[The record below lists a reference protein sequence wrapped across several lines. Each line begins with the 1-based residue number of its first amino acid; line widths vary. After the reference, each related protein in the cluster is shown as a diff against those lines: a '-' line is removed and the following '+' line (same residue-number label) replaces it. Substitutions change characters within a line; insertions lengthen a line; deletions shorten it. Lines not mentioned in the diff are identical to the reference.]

1 MDEVINAMIA
11 EETDEEMKVILEAA
25 KARVEHEDRLQ
36 KKWERVLVRLAK
48 SAFETLFGVKQGDVV
63 NMRFITPEKVIYDD
77 VCMDDYGN
85 LKVRCYHLKKDGTP
99 RKNPSYE
106 RWGEFYNNEIKYKPE
121 KKD

>member
-1 MDEVINAMIA
+1 MDEVTNAMIA
-11 EETDEEMKVILEAA
+11 EETDEEMKAIMEAA

-77 VCMDDYGN
+77 VCMDDYGD

-99 RKNPSYE
+99 RKNSSYE
-106 RWGEFYNNEIKYKPE
+106 RWGEFYNNEIKYKQE
-121 KKD
+121 KE

>member
-1 MDEVINAMIA
+1 MDEVTNAMIA
-11 EETDEEMKVILEAA
+11 EETDEEMKVIMEAA
-25 KARVEHEDRLQ
+25 KARVEHEYRLQ
-36 KKWERVLVRLAK
+36 EKWERVLVRLAK

-63 NMRFITPEKVIYDD
+63 NMHFITPKKVIYDD
-77 VCMDDYGN
+77 VCMNDYGD

-99 RKNPSYE
+99 CKNPSYE